1 MDLYLLTED
10 VTRLEDQLYRAKGS
24 ARLKVLVALAWALR
38 QRDSARALELAREGE
53 TRLVDSTMGPGAEEM
68 SARLQLVRM
77 EIATLFGDLVLAEEL
92 LERCKRTFVAVKDPV
107 GEGDAYVGE
116 VLIAMS
122 EGQRDRYNEACARA
136 LQCYSIAKDELRIQ
150 MTKALAAFL
159 TSHSDPSEGER
170 DLNDFYRIYKAPF
183 HSAVSAMILAA
194 DAQLNFSREPARSA
208 AFFTQA
214 RDLAREAGLV
224 RHAIVASGNAG
235 AALSALGQLG
245 DAAGCFEWAVTE
257 SRRTQWPWTIGI
269 SLMRMGELLRDL
281 GQLEASRA
289 ALEEAVEQFNT
300 AKGGNNKATAY
311 SGLAQTLL
319 LSGHPA
325 EAVPAFETALRVYR
339 ELQVMDNLAIDLI
352 GLGKALAAT
361 GKPQEALVAFEEART
376 IVARFGYESLEIT
389 LMEALADTHRRHRLA
404 PPAELDG
411 APDAVVY
418 YLKRAMAVGKRVEG
432 WSSPTPLLLALADA
446 LANAGDTAGAFHYA
460 KEAVKAEQDE
470 KTRHASNQVAF
481 LQVRHETERAKA
493 DADHHRQLAQTL
505 EATSRTLAQLG
516 KVGQEITAHLDGQ
529 GVFTALYRN
538 LDALVD
544 AHHLALWLLDDS
556 GDTLTLRY
564 GLEDGKPLPL
574 RTVQRDSPTSAV
586 ARSAR
591 EQKEILYKY
600 REGDPHPSTI
610 PGTRDMLTA
619 FFGPLIISERVV
631 GVVSIQSSRVD
642 AYGERELLIFRT
654 LCAYSAIALDN
665 TQVYRRLQEAQ
676 GKLEEA
682 TLTDPLTNL
691 RNRRFLAQNI
701 ESDTAVSLRRY
712 KSSSAESRPTDA
724 DLLFF
729 LVDLD
734 HFKQVNDIFGHAAGD
749 AVLTQMHGRLA
760 EVFRTSDHLVRW
772 GGEEFLIV
780 ARSTSREGAEQLAE
794 RLRANVAEKPFI
806 LDDGS
811 SLHKTCSIGFACFPF
826 VPAVPECLGWQDVVA
841 IADLALYAA
850 KRAGRNQ
857 WVGLLAGARVDTA
870 QLAARI
876 KGNPETLLLSAQ
888 LALVSSTARADT
900 PGLFAPHALS

>member
-1 MDLYLLTED
+1 MDLYLLTEE
-10 VTRLEDQLYRAKGS
+10 VSRLEDQLYRAKGS
-24 ARLKVLVALAWALR
+24 ARLKVLVTLAWALR
-38 QRDSARALELAREGE
+38 QRDSSRALELAKEGE
-53 TRLVDSTMGPGAEEM
+53 LRLVDATMVPGSELL

-77 EIATLFGDLVLAEEL
+77 EIATLLGDLVLAEDL
-92 LERCKRTFVAVKDPV
+92 LERCKRTFAEAGDAV
-107 GEGDAYVGE
+107 GEGDAYTGE

-122 EGQRDRYNEACARA
+122 EGQRDRYNTACTKA
-136 LQCYSIAKDELRIQ
+136 LQCYSTAKDDLRIQ
-150 MTKALAAFL
+150 MAKALGAFL

-170 DLNDFYRIYKAPF
+170 DLTQFYATYKAPF

-208 AFFTQA
+208 ALFTQA
-214 RDLAREAGLV
+214 RDLAREVGMV

-245 DAAGCFEWAVTE
+245 DAASCFEWAVTE

-281 GQLEASRA
+281 GQLDASRA
-289 ALEEAVEQFNT
+289 ALEEAVEQFTT

-319 LSGHPA
+319 QSGNPA
-325 EAVPAFETALRVYR
+325 EAAPAFETAIRVYR
-339 ELQVMDNLAIDLI
+339 ELDVPDNLSIDLI

-361 GKPQEALVAFEEART
+361 DEPQKALAAFEEAGT

-389 LMEALADTHRRHRLA
+389 LMEALADTHRRHHLP
-404 PPAELDG
+404 PPANMGG
-411 APDAVVY
+411 APNAVIY
-418 YLKRAMAVGKRVEG
+418 YLERALQVGERVEG
-432 WSSPTPLLLALADA
+432 WSATPALLISLADA
-446 LANAGDTAGAFHYA
+446 LAEAGDNANAFHYA
-460 KEAVKAEQDE
+460 KEAVKAEQHE
-470 KTRHASNQVAF
+470 KTRHAANQVAF

-505 EATSRTLAQLG
+505 EGTSRTLAQLG

-529 GVFTALYRN
+529 SVFTALYRN

-574 RTVQRDSPTSAV
+574 RTVSRDSPKSAV

-591 EQKEILYKY
+591 EQREILYKY
-600 REGDPHPSTI
+600 REGDPHPSNI
-610 PGTRDMLTA
+610 PGTREMLTA
-619 FFGPLIISERVV
+619 FFGPLIISDRVV
-631 GVVSIQSSRVD
+631 GVVSIQSSRID

-676 GKLEEA
+676 VKLEEA

-701 ESDTAVSLRRY
+701 EADTAVSMRRY
-712 KSSSAESRPTDA
+712 KSSTADSRPVDA

-749 AVLTQMHGRLA
+749 AVLTQMHDRLI

-780 ARSTSREGAEQLAE
+780 ARSTSRDGAEMLAE
-794 RLRANVAEKPFI
+794 RLRATVAEKPFI

-811 SLHKTCSIGFACFPF
+811 SLHKTCSIGFACYPF

-888 LALVSSTARADT
+888 LALVTSSQRADA
-900 PGLFAPHALS
+900 PSLFAPHALS